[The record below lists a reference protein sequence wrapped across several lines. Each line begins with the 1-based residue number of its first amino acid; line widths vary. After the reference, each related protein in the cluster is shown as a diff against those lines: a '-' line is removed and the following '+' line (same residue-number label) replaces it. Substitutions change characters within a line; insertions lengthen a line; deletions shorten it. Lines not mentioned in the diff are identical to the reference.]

1 MGSKKSKSGAGT
13 STGSDRGQTH
23 GSRAGDRGSGSSS
36 SVGAA
41 NMGRDGANSGDR
53 SGGIAGIITEH
64 GAGRHHD
71 KVCFMIL
78 IFKNKLAY
86 TFNCVRKECQ
96 KSLLIFRHM
105 YGKH

>member
-71 KVCFMIL
+71 KVCLMLL
-78 IFKNKLAY
+78 ISKNKLVYVILGMIKISNPSITSA
-86 TFNCVRKECQ
+86 
-96 KSLLIFRHM
+96 KSFKNI
-105 YGKH
+105 Y

>member
-23 GSRAGDRGSGSSS
+23 ASRAGDRGSGSSS

-41 NMGRDGANSGDR
+41 NMGRDGANIGDR
-53 SGGIAGIITEH
+53 SGGIAGVITEH

-71 KVCFMIL
+71 KVCFVIL
-78 IFKNKLAY
+78 I
-86 TFNCVRKECQ
+86 
-96 KSLLIFRHM
+96 LLKKFG
-105 YGKH
+105 YNL

>member
-78 IFKNKLAY
+78 IFKTILAH
-86 TFNCVRKECQ
+86 TFNCVRKEFQ

>member
-1 MGSKKSKSGAGT
+1 MGSKKSKSGAGA
-13 STGSDRGQTH
+13 STGSDRGQAH

-86 TFNCVRKECQ
+86 KIAN
-96 KSLLIFRHM
+96 L
-105 YGKH
+105 

>member
-36 SVGAA
+36 SVGVA
-41 NMGRDGANSGDR
+41 NMGRDGANIGDR
-53 SGGIAGIITEH
+53 SGGIAGVITEH

-78 IFKNKLAY
+78 IFRNKLAY
-86 TFNCVRKECQ
+86 ENRISRPSIT
-96 KSLLIFRHM
+96 S
-105 YGKH
+105 GKNFKNL

>member
-36 SVGAA
+36 SVGVA
-41 NMGRDGANSGDR
+41 NMGRDGANIGDR
-53 SGGIAGIITEH
+53 SGGIAGVITEH

-86 TFNCVRKECQ
+86 AFNYIGKEFQ
-96 KSLLIFRHM
+96 KCLLIFRHM
-105 YGKH
+105 CGKH